1 MMYREKGWGQCKPFY
16 TAVCISVFI
25 YCRGSPYIIFL
36 RKTNTCTT
44 IYLTYPPVSLSLPLP
59 PSLYTPAN
67 TLLHLNRNSSTCLP
81 LLSPSPQQCMHSPLE
96 TMFSTGEAS
105 PITLFAGVGLSSS
118 SPHLHL
124 PLRPTAGIELDN
136 GGSTRWRNK

>member
-1 MMYREKGWGQCKPFY
+1 MGAMQ
-16 TAVCISVFI
+16 AIL
-25 YCRGSPYIIFL
+25 YCRLHFSLYLLSWQPLYHFL

-59 PSLYTPAN
+59 PSLYTLAN

-81 LLSPSPQQCMHSPLE
+81 LLSPSPQQCMHSPFE

-136 GGSTRWRNK
+136 GGSSSMAQQVTGVP